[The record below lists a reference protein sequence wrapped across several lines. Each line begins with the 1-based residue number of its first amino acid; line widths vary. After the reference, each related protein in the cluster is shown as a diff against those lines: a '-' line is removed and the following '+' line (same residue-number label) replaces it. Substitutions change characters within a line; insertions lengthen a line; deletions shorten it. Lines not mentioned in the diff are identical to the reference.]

1 MPTQW
6 FRSRQSGKSL
16 QLLVFLL
23 HGSGGKPAIPEPE
36 SQNLTSIPRSY
47 TGSSIVADVSF
58 DMFTSTSTGSDQ
70 YEIMIWLAALGG
82 AGPIGSA
89 IETTTI
95 SGTTWKLYYDLNG
108 STKVYSFVAESEVTS
123 SPAI

>member
-1 MPTQW
+1 
-6 FRSRQSGKSL
+6 
-16 QLLVFLL
+16 
-23 HGSGGKPAIPEPE
+23 
-36 SQNLTSIPRSY
+36 
-47 TGSSIVADVSF
+47 
-58 DMFTSTSTGSDQ
+58 
-70 YEIMIWLAALGG
+70 MIWLAALGG